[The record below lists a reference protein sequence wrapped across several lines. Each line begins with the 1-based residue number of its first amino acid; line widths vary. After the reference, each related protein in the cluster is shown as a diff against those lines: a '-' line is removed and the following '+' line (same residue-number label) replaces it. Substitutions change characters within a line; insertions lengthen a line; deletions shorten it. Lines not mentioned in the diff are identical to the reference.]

1 MNNSILKT
9 ASLFIAALLFI
20 GNSTHLR
27 AAEREECAICG
38 MYLDSYARTRLEISF
53 VDGTTRLTC
62 GLACASEVINLN
74 RSRIKGVRVAD
85 FLTGKLF
92 DADKAYFLEGSD
104 VPGVMTYTSRLA
116 FSSKAQALTFQKE
129 HGGRIITFDQA
140 LTDQLK
146 DKE

>member
-1 MNNSILKT
+1 MNNIQLKT
-9 ASLFIAALLFI
+9 AFLIITSFLIASI
-20 GNSTHLR
+20 YTGVR

-38 MYLDSYARTRLEISF
+38 MYLNLYEKTRLVILFNDS
-53 VDGTTRLTC
+53 TKKSTC
-62 GLACASEVINLN
+62 SIACAAEVINQN
-74 RSRIKGVRVAD
+74 RGRIKGVKVAD

-116 FSSKAQALTFQKE
+116 FSTKAQALAFQKK

-140 LTDQLK
+140 LKDQLE